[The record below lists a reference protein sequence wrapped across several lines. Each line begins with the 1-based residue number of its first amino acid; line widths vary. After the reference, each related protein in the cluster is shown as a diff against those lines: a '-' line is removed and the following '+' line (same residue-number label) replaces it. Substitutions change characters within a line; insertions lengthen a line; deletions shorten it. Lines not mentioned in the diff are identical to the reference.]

1 MGGSKEND
9 FMDSTSVV
17 GLFVELKRS
26 IDTLAAE
33 VGTIH
38 RLVAEINTDRQ
49 HIDRRLDELSAD
61 VKASRESAMN
71 ELGGVEERVD
81 ARLAELEDHVPSI
94 NIARAEITDLK
105 NRVAALETESQ
116 ELGFVRRVTQRARGW
131 LTNAV
136 AAVLIGVIFLGMIA
150 IVGGYIAVNSGMFGV
165 KNG

>member
-1 MGGSKEND
+1 
-9 FMDSTSVV
+9 
-17 GLFVELKRS
+17 
-26 IDTLAAE
+26 
-33 VGTIH
+33 
-38 RLVAEINTDRQ
+38 
-49 HIDRRLDELSAD
+49 
-61 VKASRESAMN
+61 
-71 ELGGVEERVD
+71 VEERVD

-136 AAVLIGVIFLGMIA
+136 AAVLIGVLFLGMIA